1 MNGRLSRGSVDLPV
15 GGLAVAAWWRARLPG
30 RHGLKC
36 RLDRPVW
43 SGSYARAGYLKTLIR
58 RRACILE
65 TGATWLSLKG
75 GLPTTPTRVPVDG
88 DVAAF
93 WLLVAPRQ
101 PPGAFLC
108 LLTSVQGGGLPAE
121 SGELARDRD
130 RDRPRGLAA
139 LSREVHPALV
149 QALLAAPGDLHDTGI
164 LA

>member
-1 MNGRLSRGSVDLPV
+1 MKERLSRGSVDPARW
-15 GGLAVAAWWRARLPG
+15 GLAVATWWRRRLPG

-36 RLDRPVW
+36 RLDRSLW
-43 SGSYARAGYLKTLIR
+43 SGSYARAGYLKTLVR

-101 PPGAFLC
+101 SPGAFL
-108 LLTSVQGGGLPAE
+108 
-121 SGELARDRD
+121 
-130 RDRPRGLAA
+130 
-139 LSREVHPALV
+139 
-149 QALLAAPGDLHDTGI
+149 
-164 LA
+164 